1 MDDSINMRDFEGET
15 IAGRYKLESFLD
27 EGAFG
32 AVFKASHKSYG
43 VELREVAI
51 KIAKRPLILEDES
64 EAAPAFDDRKARLTF
79 QDALKM
85 AKIADSAPDAAL
97 RQHFITVHD
106 AGYCPEGGPL
116 AFHPYVVMELVQGRS
131 LSRSLSAGAFTLTTA
146 INYFNQMLRAM
157 AFMHEQ
163 GVIHRDLKPS
173 NIMVVRRADAPA
185 VIKIADF
192 GLAIEVD
199 DLMGWV
205 ESGGD
210 LAYLAPESFSHNI
223 CSPQSDVYMLA
234 LVFYQMLAKRNPFA
248 EVGSHLRGED
258 ELKRQELRMLH
269 LNARRLETFP
279 ALDDHDELKQRRW
292 QALRRVVRTAL
303 QVDMEARVYRNAG
316 EFLAAWELA
325 IRPDEPPP
333 PPPPP
338 ESSREKVLRLVREAE
353 QCFAVGDYE
362 HGDELLREAM
372 EINRRQVTDANAVG
386 PCYLL
391 AVKRLIERG
400 EKDEAGI
407 VANEGLARR
416 ECASTCRAMALY
428 YAALP
433 IPSPMAASFEQQA
446 GNCADRE

>member
-1 MDDSINMRDFEGET
+1 MDDSINMRAFEGET
-15 IAGRYKLESFLD
+15 IAGRYKLERFLD

-32 AVFKASHKSYG
+32 AVFKASHKAYG

-51 KIAKRPLILEDES
+51 KIAKRPLILEDDLG
-64 EAAPAFDDRKARLTF
+64 AAAVFDDRKARLTF

-97 RQHFITVHD
+97 RQHFIMVHD

-116 AFHPYVVMELVQGRS
+116 AFHPYVVMELVQGWS
-131 LSRSLSAGAFTLTTA
+131 LSHELRAGAFTLTSA
-146 INYFNQMLRAM
+146 INYFDQMLRAM
-157 AFMHEQ
+157 DFMHGQ

-173 NIMVVRRADAPA
+173 NIMVVRRADAPH
-185 VIKIADF
+185 VIKVADF

-258 ELKRQELRMLH
+258 EMKRQELRMLH

-279 ALDDHDELKQRRW
+279 TLDDHDELKQRRW
-292 QALRRVVRTAL
+292 QALRRVIRTAL
-303 QVDMEARVYRNAG
+303 QVDMETRVYNNAG
-316 EFLAAWELA
+316 EFMAAWEQA
-325 IRPDEPPP
+325 KTSGHSATSTAPPG
-333 PPPPP
+333 
-338 ESSREKVLRLVREAE
+338 ESPRATAQRLVREAE
-353 QCFAVGDYE
+353 QGFAVGDYE
-362 HGDELLREAM
+362 RGDGLLREAM
-372 EINRRQVTDANAVG
+372 EINRNQVTDANAVG
-386 PCYLL
+386 PGYLL

-400 EKDEAGI
+400 ELDEAGS
-407 VANEGLARR
+407 VANEGLGRR
-416 ECASTCRAMALY
+416 ECSSTCRAMARY
-428 YAALP
+428 YAAIESLL
-433 IPSPMAASFEQQA
+433 AARFEQQA
-446 GNCADRE
+446 ENCADRE